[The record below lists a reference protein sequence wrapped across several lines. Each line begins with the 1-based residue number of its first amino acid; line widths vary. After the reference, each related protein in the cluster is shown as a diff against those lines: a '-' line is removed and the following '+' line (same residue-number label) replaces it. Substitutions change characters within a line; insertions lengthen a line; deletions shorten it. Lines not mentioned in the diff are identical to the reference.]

1 MDISRNFCYTKT
13 FDFKQRVETYKVNM
27 HAGHMLHCTENL
39 LEVYWCLQK
48 DGKENNQ
55 QGGMGHTKL
64 YWYKL
69 DFVLW
74 LNICLALYL

>member
-1 MDISRNFCYTKT
+1 
-13 FDFKQRVETYKVNM
+13 M

-64 YWYKL
+64 YWYRL
-69 DFVLW
+69 DCFMAKHMLGSLFMAKRMS
-74 LNICLALYL
+74 LNAKQCLKKKSKK